1 MKIKNYDQELKVTR
15 QQVAHFKHKFKN
27 LTDFIKKKGGI
38 DMLNSLPNSAEHI
51 LSRANGQRNEFEDY
65 IGFVINRGNNVDASV
80 LG

>member
-1 MKIKNYDQELKVTR
+1 MKKDIVVLEKKYKRSQMKIKNYDQELKVTR

-51 LSRANGQRNEFEDY
+51 SSRANG
-65 IGFVINRGNNVDASV
+65 
-80 LG
+80 